1 MKPTNDERH
10 EIAAKMRKNADD
22 NVIFV
27 GTTVADEIGTRFF
40 KDAKCW
46 NRLADLVEPDNIPDN
61 ADENAHGLSGSCDRD
76 ALLDLAD
83 SMDGYAR
90 FCKEHSIQ
98 VGSNL
103 VECYADCIREAV
115 NACEGDSDAHMAGDD
130 VQGGTDA
137 HMDGNEAAE
146 GARTPSIEVFQWV
159 KDHGGLDEVKR
170 RVWASNELEAKLR
183 SRERKIERL
192 KKQLGYADAKNA
204 ERRAGAKWLKEHG
217 GLCAVRRR
225 VRNADNRLIE
235 LCDALDVFVDDAW
248 NDVMAELRK
257 RLMPE
262 GMEWPVFEDGEPV
275 RIGDVAVLADNE
287 PHEVE
292 SMEFFADKSCKLKGK
307 GTPWMNTI
315 FKGQVAKRPAPEALD
330 ADGVEIRVGDRLYD
344 TDTGCGRTVRAIN
357 DNGTVEFEGCEDR
370 GWFTRFLTHRAPV
383 LAADGKPLREGET
396 VYKLDDDRPY
406 TLKRFDGDH
415 VYINAG
421 GSSFDI
427 WTFPNKLT
435 HERPVLDAGGVPIKV
450 GDTVYVLGFD
460 EPLTV
465 KGFADDG
472 SVLMSFHDE
481 NSLGY
486 KPSKLTHERPESKC
500 RDCAHWQKD
509 PTADNM
515 GVCWFFYH
523 EHEGHDC
530 YAARRGDIGACEE
543 FMPRAKALADRG
555 E

>member
-1 MKPTNDERH
+1 MFNGMNGL
-10 EIAAKMRKNADD
+10 EILKNWPRYEDGEP
-22 NVIFV
+22 VRF
-27 GTTVADEIGTRFF
+27 GDEIH
-40 KDAKCW
+40 
-46 NRLADLVEPDNIPDN
+46 VENERPYPNFNIVVDRISFDKAGFIELFDDSN
-61 ADENAHGLSGSCDRD
+61 SEVEYRSGER
-76 ALLDLAD
+76 
-83 SMDGYAR
+83 
-90 FCKEHSIQ
+90 I
-98 VGSNL
+98 
-103 VECYADCIREAV
+103 
-115 NACEGDSDAHMAGDD
+115 
-130 VQGGTDA
+130 
-137 HMDGNEAAE
+137 
-146 GARTPSIEVFQWV
+146 
-159 KDHGGLDEVKR
+159 KR

-192 KKQLGYADAKNA
+192 KKQLGYAEAKNA

-262 GMEWPVFEDGEPV
+262 GMEWPTVDDKPVVIGERMRSCGIDDCKVVGIDPANS
-275 RIGDVAVLADNE
+275 RLILASDNIE
-287 PHEVE
+287 EGKATY
-292 SMEFFADKSCKLKGK
+292 FADFAEDCH
-307 GTPWMNTI
+307 
-315 FKGQVAKRPAPEALD
+315 RPAPKVLD
-330 ADGVEIRVGDRLYD
+330 ADGVEIRVGDTVYYVDGREQRVNTVARH
-344 TDTGCGRTVRAIN
+344 TDDGCVQFGRIN
-357 DNGTVEFEGCEDR
+357 EAGYVTYCEAACIQPNQ
-370 GWFTRFLTHRAPV
+370 LTHRAPV

-435 HERPVLDAGGVPIKV
+435 HERP
-450 GDTVYVLGFD
+450 
-460 EPLTV
+460 
-465 KGFADDG
+465 
-472 SVLMSFHDE
+472 
-481 NSLGY
+481 
-486 KPSKLTHERPESKC
+486 ESKC

-523 EHEGHDC
+523 EHEGQDC
-530 YAARRGDIGACEE
+530 YPARRADIGACEE
-543 FMPRAKALADRG
+543 FMPRAKALEGDA
-555 E
+555 

>member
-1 MKPTNDERH
+1 MKPTNDERR
-10 EIAAKMRKNADD
+10 EIAAKMREGVNEGRPFCGFAISD
-22 NVIFV
+22 I
-27 GTTVADEIGTRFF
+27 IGVSYF
-40 KDAKCW
+40 KEVKCW
-46 NRLADLVEPDNIPDN
+46 NRLIGLIDPDNIPDN
-61 ADENAHGLSGSCDRD
+61 ADGNARGLSGHCDRD

-115 NACEGDSDAHMAGDD
+115 NACEGDSDAPMAGDD

-192 KKQLGYADAKNA
+192 KKQLGYAEAKNA

-262 GMEWPVFEDGEPV
+262 GMEW
-275 RIGDVAVLADNE
+275 
-287 PHEVE
+287 
-292 SMEFFADKSCKLKGK
+292 
-307 GTPWMNTI
+307 
-315 FKGQVAKRPAPEALD
+315 
-330 ADGVEIRVGDRLYD
+330 
-344 TDTGCGRTVRAIN
+344 
-357 DNGTVEFEGCEDR
+357 
-370 GWFTRFLTHRAPV
+370 
-383 LAADGKPLREGET
+383 
-396 VYKLDDDRPY
+396 
-406 TLKRFDGDH
+406 
-415 VYINAG
+415 
-421 GSSFDI
+421 
-427 WTFPNKLT
+427 
-435 HERPVLDAGGVPIKV
+435 
-450 GDTVYVLGFD
+450 
-460 EPLTV
+460 
-465 KGFADDG
+465 DG
-472 SVLMSFHDE
+472 SVLRIRTAENVDYDGETLFVLIGGRDFTFRWEDE
-481 NSLGY
+481 
-486 KPSKLTHERPESKC
+486 
-500 RDCAHWQKD
+500 D
-509 PTADNM
+509 
-515 GVCWFFYH
+515 V
-523 EHEGHDC
+523 
-530 YAARRGDIGACEE
+530 
-543 FMPRAKALADRG
+543 
-555 E
+555 